1 MYLADE
7 KLQEMTT
14 AIISELRTSC
24 KCEITAENF
33 TNERLVCSSD
43 SSNTVSYQAQIIGT
57 SDTDITAL
65 VSLLEDW
72 TASTPTIS
80 VLGALLRVG
89 EECTV
94 DVTDLSSGVCKK
106 TNETQTRGTTPTDQL
121 TDQTAQTDTSASDP
135 CTDVSTAIGIAV
147 AVGVGVVLV
156 SGVTIT
162 VITVCIF
169 KRKKHHQHSYSLKTS
184 EE

>member
-1 MYLADE
+1 MYSTDE
-7 KLQEMTT
+7 KIQEMTT

-33 TNERLVCSSD
+33 NNERLVCSSD
-43 SSNTVSYQAQIIGT
+43 SSNTVSYQAQIIGP

-94 DVTDLSSGVCKK
+94 DVTDLSSGVCKEQPSC
-106 TNETQTRGTTPTDQL
+106 TSTR
-121 TDQTAQTDTSASDP
+121 AQSSNSDSCTDTA
-135 CTDVSTAIGIAV
+135 TAVGIAV
-147 AVGVGVVLV
+147 AVTVGVVLAASAV
-156 SGVTIT
+156 IIIT
-162 VITVCIF
+162 CCIIQR
-169 KRKKHHQHSYSLKTS
+169 KRRHKHSFSLKTTK
-184 EE
+184 E